1 MPLYPE
7 NTCNAPP
14 GTSLFN
20 MIKAAMVQNAIWCD
34 RLLAFARIK
43 FIVCDITAYRGW
55 FRQNVA
61 LCLVLHLPLFCWKKG
76 QHQTQFYMYFLFGAR
91 FIERPGEISSIATSM
106 SRIHPDDVTAAIVC
120 QNTHFTL
127 ENCFKQTFKTWI
139 HTAPDSLRLNR
150 CRVTAQT
157 I

>member
-1 MPLYPE
+1 MLLQG
-7 NTCNAPP
+7 PP
-14 GTSLFN
+14 CLTWSKRQRYKMQFDATDSSLLHALNLLCATSPHTEADSGRMWRF
-20 MIKAAMVQNAIWCD
+20 V
-34 RLLAFARIK
+34 
-43 FIVCDITAYRGW
+43 
-55 FRQNVA
+55 
-61 LCLVLHLPLFCWKKG
+61 LFCICHFFAEKKANIKPNCIC
-76 QHQTQFYMYFLFGAR
+76 FFFWAR